1 VEKAPECA
9 FRGHLGAHCSSDDA
23 PREFFRCNKYSLI
36 ANPRH
41 PWQSSCLYSYSERLS
56 WSFSSNVFS
65 RLVAEKRQAG
75 DALLDLTVSN
85 PTQVFDGYPHAAIS
99 RAYANIRDFAYR
111 PDPFGQKES
120 RLAVAQ
126 YYERR
131 NLSISPAQILL
142 TASTSE
148 AYSLLFKL
156 FCNSGDEILAPL
168 PSYPLFEYLA
178 GLESARIVP
187 YRLVYDGSWYIDF
200 ASLRQQVSPRT
211 RALVVVN
218 PNNPT
223 GSFLKRPEVEE
234 LLDVAQRYG
243 LPIISDEVFMDYA
256 FGAAADRVT
265 TLSGYDSVLTF
276 CLNGLSKAAGMP
288 QMKLAWIALNGPERD
303 REDAVRRLEFIF
315 DTYLSIG
322 TPVQRAF
329 PELLEIG
336 EGIQKEIRLRTA
348 ENLKA
353 LKALLEGSPACCL
366 HCEGGWSAILQL
378 PRRLSEEEWIT
389 RLLHEQSVI
398 VQPGYFFDMANEAYI
413 VVSLITPGDE
423 FSEAIRRVRE
433 LASSV

>member
-1 VEKAPECA
+1 
-9 FRGHLGAHCSSDDA
+9 
-23 PREFFRCNKYSLI
+23 
-36 ANPRH
+36 
-41 PWQSSCLYSYSERLS
+41 LYSYSERLS
-56 WSFSSNVFS
+56 WSFSSNAFS
-65 RLVAEKRQAG
+65 RLVEEKRKAG

-85 PTQVFDGYPHAAIS
+85 PTQAFDDYPHAAIS
-99 RAYANIRDFAYR
+99 RAYANIRDFSYR
-111 PDPFGQKES
+111 PDPFGQQES

-178 GLESARIVP
+178 ALESARIVP
-187 YRLVYDGSWYIDF
+187 YRLVYDGSWYVDF
-200 ASLRQQVSPRT
+200 ASLREQISPRT

-223 GSFLKRPEVEE
+223 GSFLKKAEAEE
-234 LLDVAQRYG
+234 LLDVARRYRV
-243 LPIISDEVFMDYA
+243 PIISDEVFMDYA
-256 FGAAADRVT
+256 FGAGAERVT
-265 TLSGYDSVLTF
+265 TLSSDDSVLTF

-303 REDAVRRLEFIF
+303 REEAFRRLELIL
-315 DTYLSIG
+315 DTYLSVG
-322 TPVQRAF
+322 TPVQRAL
-329 PELLEIG
+329 PELFEIG
-336 EGIQKEIRLRTA
+336 EGIQKEIRLRIA
-348 ENLKA
+348 ENTKA
-353 LKALLEGSPACCL
+353 LKVLLEHSPACCL
-366 HCEGGWSAILQL
+366 HCEGGWSAILQV

-389 RLLHEQSVI
+389 RLLEEQNVV
-398 VQPGYFFDMANEAYI
+398 VQPGYFFDMASEAYI
-413 VVSLITPGDE
+413 VVSLITPGDQ
-423 FSEAIRRVRE
+423 FSEGIRRVRE